1 LGPLKPID
9 ICNLS
14 CFINCK
20 DKFYDKLRRVK
31 SKLESKI
38 VVPLAFEKYTIQYAP
53 VGNYPENP
61 LIIICGKTTSGSSHD
76 LFINAL
82 QNGKSLYE
90 ACFFSIY
97 SNMRNNLFKY
107 LEKIDLFDYLKKTIA
122 YWKTNDYEE
131 KWDAIFENANDSFS
145 SGIQVTQAFN
155 CAILNRKSSAR
166 SSEPSRKIFDLIQD
180 NIGCLFKHFRISDSL
195 KLIIFLDTPSDDY
208 RFHQIDYWN
217 AYHSSKHP
225 NVKVISIT
233 HPSGQNNDIFNNLD
247 NLNKINNPNKR
258 IKATKLFEN
267 AKDVIKSLSQEELLE
282 EIKKIKDKK
291 AAPST

>member
-1 LGPLKPID
+1 MGPLKPTD

-20 DKFYDKLRRVK
+20 DKFYDKLHRVK

-53 VGNYPENP
+53 VGNYPDNP

-97 SNMRNNLFKY
+97 SKNMRNNLFKY
-107 LEKIDLFDYLKKTIA
+107 LKKIRLFDYLKEIIA
-122 YWKTNDYEE
+122 YWETNDYRK
-131 KWDAIFENANDSFS
+131 KWDGIFGNANDSPS

-155 CAILNRKSSAR
+155 CAILNRKSSLR
-166 SSEPSRKIFDLIQD
+166 SSEPSRKVFDLIQD
-180 NIGCLFKHFRISDSL
+180 NIGCLFEHFRITDNL
-195 KLIIFLDTPSDDY
+195 KLIIFLDTLSDDY
-208 RFHQIDYWN
+208 RFHQSDYWN
-217 AYHSSKHP
+217 IYHRSKHP

-233 HPSGQNNDIFNNLD
+233 HPSRRNNDIFNNLD
-247 NLNKINNPNKR
+247 DLNKIKNLTRKTR
-258 IKATKLFEN
+258 AKELLEN
-267 AKDVIKSLSQEELLE
+267 AKDVIESLS
-282 EIKKIKDKK
+282 
-291 AAPST
+291 

>member
-1 LGPLKPID
+1 MPLKPRD

-20 DKFYDKLRRVK
+20 DKFYDKLDRVK
-31 SKLESKI
+31 SRLESKI
-38 VVPLAFEKYTIQYAP
+38 VLPLAFEKYTIQYAP

-76 LFINAL
+76 LFIDAL

-107 LEKIDLFDYLKKTIA
+107 LRKIGLFDYLKKKIA
-122 YWKTNDYEE
+122 YWETNDYRK
-131 KWDAIFENANDSFS
+131 KWDGIFGNANDSPS

-155 CAILNRKSSAR
+155 CAILNRKSSRR
-166 SSEPSRKIFDLIQD
+166 SSEPPKKIFESIQD
-180 NIGCLFKHFRISDSL
+180 NISCLFKHFRISERL
-195 KLIIFLDTPSDDY
+195 KLIIFLDTPSRDG

-217 AYHSSKHP
+217 TYHRSKHP

-233 HPSGQNNDIFNNLD
+233 HPSPQNNDIFNKLD
-247 NLNKINNPNKR
+247 DLSKINNPNKR
-258 IKATKLFEN
+258 TRAIKLLEN
-267 AKDVIKSLSQEELLE
+267 AKEVIKSLSQDIEAAKNFNFSLD
-282 EIKKIKDKK
+282 KI
-291 AAPST
+291 AIL

>member
-1 LGPLKPID
+1 MGPLKPTD

-20 DKFYDKLRRVK
+20 DKFYDKLDRVK
-31 SKLESKI
+31 SRLESKI
-38 VVPLAFEKYTIQYAP
+38 VLPLAFEKYTIQYAP

-76 LFINAL
+76 LFIDAL

-97 SNMRNNLFKY
+97 SNIMRNNLFKY
-107 LEKIDLFDYLKKTIA
+107 LKKIGLFDYLKKRIA
-122 YWKTNDYEE
+122 YWKTNDYRK
-131 KWDAIFENANDSFS
+131 KWDGIFGNANDSLS
-145 SGIQVTQAFN
+145 SRIQVTQAFN

-180 NIGCLFKHFRISDSL
+180 NIGCLFKHFKISGSL

-208 RFHQIDYWN
+208 RFHQINYWN
-217 AYHSSKHP
+217 TYHRSKHP
-225 NVKVISIT
+225 KVKVISIT
-233 HPSGQNNDIFNNLD
+233 HPSAQNNDIFNNLD
-247 NLNKINNPNKR
+247 DLSKINNPNKR
-258 IKATKLFEN
+258 RRAIKLFEN
-267 AKDVIKSLSQEELLE
+267 AKNVIKSLS
-282 EIKKIKDKK
+282 
-291 AAPST
+291 